1 MQLVDRN
8 DFVRKVVYS
17 QVALYVGLLLCVL
30 LAPASL
36 LANSGFS
43 YFGHHRDTVVPFAL
57 GFFISAY
64 YLWRARTLLHGHA
77 AYQAI
82 YRGLGII
89 VPGLVLIVIAPA
101 VGDGLLDLMH
111 RIVGSIIFITQLI
124 LGFWLA
130 RHIRNDF
137 WSWALLGLQFLGG
150 VIALIYLAPPDGYS
164 FEGQLLFQLAF
175 SGLILHTLVYNE
187 EKLPEELNKES

>member
-1 MQLVDRN
+1 MDRN

-43 YFGHHRDTVVPFAL
+43 YFGHHRYTVAPFAL

-64 YLWRARTLLHGHA
+64 YLWRARMALHSHA
-77 AYQAI
+77 AYSVI

-89 VPGLVLIVIAPA
+89 APGMVLIVIAPA
-101 VGDGLLDLMH
+101 VGDVLLDLVH
-111 RIVGSIIFITQLI
+111 RVVGSIIFITELI
-124 LGFWLA
+124 LGFWLV
-130 RHIRNDF
+130 RRIRNDF
-137 WSWALLGLQFLGG
+137 WSWSLLGLQFLGG
-150 VIALIYLAPPDGYS
+150 IIAFIYLAPPDGYS

-187 EKLPEELNKES
+187 AKLPEELNKES